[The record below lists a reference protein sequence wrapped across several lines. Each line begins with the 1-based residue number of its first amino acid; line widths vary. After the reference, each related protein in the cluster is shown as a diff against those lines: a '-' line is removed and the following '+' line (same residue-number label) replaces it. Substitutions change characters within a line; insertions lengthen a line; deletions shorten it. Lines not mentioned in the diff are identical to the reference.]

1 MEKPFFVGLKIVK
14 PIKRLMS
21 YPAAEE
27 CKRRIIKRVE
37 DDGDESMGEEDVTS
51 GTVTH
56 DQIQELPH
64 GSLTETLA
72 ITDVNGETITNLKDV
87 TSGTVT
93 HDSDQ
98 TRIQARELPNHAG
111 SLTNPITYM
120 NGETSTKDVNSGTV
134 THEKLAEDQI
144 QDLTNHGSLT
154 KSITYDPYSGDFANN
169 SIALSSNWSASSSHS
184 GNLGAEFSF
193 ANGDLNS
200 STLSLSKGGHIKF
213 NST

>member
-1 MEKPFFVGLKIVK
+1 MERLFFVGLKIVK
-14 PIKRLMS
+14 PIKKLMS

-37 DDGDESMGEEDVTS
+37 DDGDESMGEEDITS

-56 DQIQELPH
+56 EQIQELPH
-64 GSLTETLA
+64 GSITET
-72 ITDVNGETITNLKDV
+72 ITDVNGETIKNLKDV
-87 TSGTVT
+87 TGGTVT
-93 HDSDQ
+93 HDQ
-98 TRIQARELPNHAG
+98 IQARELPNHAG

-144 QDLTNHGSLT
+144 QDLSNHGSLT
-154 KSITYDPYSGDFANN
+154 QSITYDPYSGDFANN

-200 STLSLSKGGHIKF
+200 SSLSLSKGGHIKF